1 MLCYGAKHREPVVPK
16 DIAMYVTDRSGSV
29 LFLEIQLCL
38 WVLKKKMIITVCV
51 KLQYKGFSFSYYDMI
66 GVISCMM
73 PD

>member
-38 WVLKKKMIITVCV
+38 WVLKKKKK
-51 KLQYKGFSFSYYDMI
+51 KLR
-66 GVISCMM
+66 GVLV
-73 PD
+73 PDV

>member
-51 KLQYKGFSFSYYDMI
+51 KLQYK
-66 GVISCMM
+66 
-73 PD
+73 

>member
-38 WVLKKKMIITVCV
+38 WVLKKKKKIEGGVGSRCMIITVCV
-51 KLQYKGFSFSYYDMI
+51 KLQYK
-66 GVISCMM
+66 
-73 PD
+73 